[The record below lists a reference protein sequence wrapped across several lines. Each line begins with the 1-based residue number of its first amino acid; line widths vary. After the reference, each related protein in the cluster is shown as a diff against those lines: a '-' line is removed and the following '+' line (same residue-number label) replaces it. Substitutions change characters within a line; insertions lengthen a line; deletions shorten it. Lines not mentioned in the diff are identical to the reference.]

1 MNHHREGRAGYT
13 NVKWNALAISRDFLR
28 QVAHM
33 CWARARD
40 ARDVEEETKFILL
53 ARACEAKLVEIA
65 DEFEDR
71 KNSTV
76 EAGE

>member
-1 MNHHREGRAGYT
+1 M
-13 NVKWNALAISRDFLR
+13 AISRDFLR

-65 DEFEDR
+65 DEFDDR
-71 KNSTV
+71 KSPTE

>member
-13 NVKWNALAISRDFLR
+13 NVKRNTLAISRDFLR

-40 ARDVEEETKFILL
+40 EEETKFILL
-53 ARACEAKLVEIA
+53 ARACEAKLVENC
-65 DEFEDR
+65 R
-71 KNSTV
+71 
-76 EAGE
+76 

>member
-1 MNHHREGRAGYT
+1 
-13 NVKWNALAISRDFLR
+13 
-28 QVAHM
+28 M

-40 ARDVEEETKFILL
+40 SRDVEEETKFILL

-71 KNSTV
+71 KSPTE